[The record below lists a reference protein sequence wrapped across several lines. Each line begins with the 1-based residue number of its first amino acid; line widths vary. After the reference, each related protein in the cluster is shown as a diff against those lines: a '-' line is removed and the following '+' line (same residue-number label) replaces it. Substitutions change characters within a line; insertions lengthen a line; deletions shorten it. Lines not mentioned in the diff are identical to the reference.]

1 MTITAKQDLFNETD
15 HLSLLGRSRF
25 APEPAPQRG
34 RKQEPSPARG
44 RVA

>member
-34 RKQEPSPARG
+34 RKPEPSPARG
-44 RVA
+44 CVA